1 MSSCAITL
9 SARSSLIRLLNTN
22 PMRILSFIALL
33 LATTTL
39 SAQRLDYLVLRL
51 LNGNEYSINIA
62 SGATITFTDT
72 SIDITTEASEPSL
85 SFALANLSTL
95 FFAATPTGITSVAK
109 AEINASFNNGA
120 LQVVAPAGSK
130 VGVYSLDGRTIAT
143 FKKSA
148 NGNERFSLPL
158 NKGIYVIRV
167 DQQSF
172 KILAQ

>member
-1 MSSCAITL
+1 
-9 SARSSLIRLLNTN
+9 
-22 PMRILSFIALL
+22 MRTVFLYVALL
-33 LATTTL
+33 VATTV
-39 SAQRLDYLVLRL
+39 SAQRLDYLTFRL
-51 LNGNEYSINIA
+51 LNGNEHSVNIA
-62 SGATITFTDT
+62 SGATITFTNT

-95 FFAATPTGITSVAK
+95 FFAATPTGINDVAK
-109 AEINASFNNGA
+109 VEVSASFNNGA
-120 LQVVAPAGSK
+120 LQVSAPAGSN

-143 FKKSA
+143 FKKST

-167 DQQSF
+167 DQESF

>member
-1 MSSCAITL
+1 
-9 SARSSLIRLLNTN
+9 
-22 PMRILSFIALL
+22 MRTVFLYVALL
-33 LATTTL
+33 VATTV
-39 SAQRLDYLVLRL
+39 SAQRLDYLTLRL
-51 LNGNEYSINIA
+51 LNGNEHSVNIA

-72 SIDITTEASEPSL
+72 SIDITTETSEPSL

-95 FFAATPTGITSVAK
+95 FFSATPTGITNVAK
-109 AEINASFNNGA
+109 AEVNASFNNGA

-130 VGVYSLDGRTIAT
+130 VGVYSLDGRTIAVL
-143 FKKSA
+143 KKSTD
-148 NGNERFSLPL
+148 GNERFSLPL

>member
-1 MSSCAITL
+1 
-9 SARSSLIRLLNTN
+9 
-22 PMRILSFIALL
+22 MRTVFLYVALL
-33 LATTTL
+33 VATTV
-39 SAQRLDYLVLRL
+39 SAQRLDYLTFRL
-51 LNGNEYSINIA
+51 LNGSEYSVNIA

-95 FFAATPTGITSVAK
+95 FFSATPTGITNVAK
-109 AEINASFNNGA
+109 AEVNASFNNGA

-130 VGVYSLDGRTIAT
+130 VGVYSLDGRTIAVL
-143 FKKSA
+143 KKSTD
-148 NGNERFSLPL
+148 GNERFSLPL